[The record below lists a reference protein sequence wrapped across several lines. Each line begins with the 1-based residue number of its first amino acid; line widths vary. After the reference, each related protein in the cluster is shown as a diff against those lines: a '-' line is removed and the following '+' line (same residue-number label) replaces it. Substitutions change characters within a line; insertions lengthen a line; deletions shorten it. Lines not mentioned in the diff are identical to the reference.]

1 MRKSVI
7 ITNAASSVLQI
18 LVSSVTL
25 VILYRVLIDAI
36 GVERL
41 GVWSLV
47 IATTSMAQLASMG
60 ITGSIVKFV
69 AAHDASG
76 DHASL
81 SLLIQTAIASIAA
94 LFVVVLLAAYPL
106 AGLYLGYALKGSL
119 LDAALAILPQALAAY
134 WIAMLTGVVQA
145 GLYGCQL
152 IACRNN
158 LLMAESVSYLAL
170 CFFVAGRYG
179 LAGLA
184 WARVAQN
191 LVSLLASW
199 CLLKRRV
206 PALPLLP
213 RRFDRN
219 IFREIV
225 GYSANFQAI
234 SALAMLCDPLTKGLI
249 GNFGSAA
256 TVGYYEMAN
265 RLVQQVRSVIVSAN
279 QVLVPAFAQLKELE
293 PGRIRGLYLRSYRL
307 LFFISAPVFSALI
320 VGAPLVSRIWIGR
333 YEGAFVTAAVILGIG
348 WFFNTLCVPAYYAG
362 LGTGELRW
370 NLVSHAVMAFLNVG
384 LGYLLG
390 TYLGGVG
397 VMAGWAVALAT
408 GGVMLGISFHRTNG
422 LPVGELL
429 PASSRWLAVS
439 CLTGIVPGYLLIERA
454 ARGES
459 PLLYTAAT
467 LAGLASLLAGP
478 LWMHPVRREITEW
491 IGGMR
496 RKQMVVTN
504 ESGTA
509 GR

>member
-1 MRKSVI
+1 MRKSAFA
-7 ITNAASSVLQI
+7 NAASSVLQI
-18 LVSSVTL
+18 LVSSVAL

-69 AAHDASG
+69 AAYDAKG

-81 SLLIQTAIASIAA
+81 SLLIQTAVASIAA
-94 LFVVVLLAAYPL
+94 FFVLVLLAAYPL

-158 LLMAESVSYLAL
+158 LLMAESVTYLAL
-170 CFFVAGRYG
+170 CFLVAGRYG

-199 CLLKRRV
+199 CLLKRRIPV
-206 PALPLLP
+206 LPLVP

-234 SALAMLCDPLTKGLI
+234 SVLAMLCDPLTKGLV

-256 TVGYYEMAN
+256 AVGYYEMAN
-265 RLVQQVRSVIVSAN
+265 RLVLQVRSVIVSAN

-293 PGRIRGLYLRSYRL
+293 PERIRGLYLRSYRL
-307 LFFISAPVFSALI
+307 LFFISAPLFSALI
-320 VGAPLVSRIWIGR
+320 VGAPLVSRVWIGR
-333 YEGAFVTAAVILGIG
+333 YEEAFVTATVILASG
-348 WFFNTLCVPAYYAG
+348 WFFNTLCVPAYHAG

-370 NLVSHAVMAFLNVG
+370 NLISHAVMALSNVG

-390 TYLGGVG
+390 RYLGGAG
-397 VMAGWAVALAT
+397 VMAGWAAALAA
-408 GGVMLGISFHRTNG
+408 GGVVLVVSFHRTNR
-422 LPVGELL
+422 LPVRELL
-429 PASSRWLAVS
+429 PASSMWLAAC
-439 CLTGIVPGYLLIERA
+439 CLAGTLPGYLMIERA

-459 PLLYTAAT
+459 PLLHAAAT
-467 LAGLASLLAGP
+467 FAGLACLLARP
-478 LWMHPVRREITEW
+478 LWTHPVRGEITEW

-496 RKQMVVTN
+496 RRREAIVNQ
-504 ESGTA
+504 SGTA
-509 GR
+509 G